1 MKVPLSWLKDYLNV
15 NLAPAQIAKLFTSL
29 GLEVDAI
36 TPINLDCTNVVV
48 GKVTSAEKHPN
59 ADKLKIALVSDGLDL
74 FQVVCGA
81 PNCREGLVTA
91 FAKLGSVL
99 HDKDGK
105 EFAVKAAKIRGVESS
120 GMLCSPFELGLSD
133 EHEGIIEFAS
143 HLKEGTDVA
152 SLYNDTIFDISLTP
166 NLNHCGSIFG
176 AARELSTIV
185 EGQLTPP
192 AVSVNENSLESTQ
205 EKGKG
210 EWHLISTNRIPERY
224 SRDHEWKAQ
233 QLSKGEVG
241 SSRDVCLLLFTEKVR
256 NGVSLFAPNPE
267 TQQINRV
274 RTSEKIKW
282 TNTWTSFDGIEISKC
297 HSFVTV
303 TFTPEGV
310 RICSDREETNRD
322 NRGYLIVWK
331 EEPSKPRIRTT
342 KFEVMTWG

>member
-1 MKVPLSWLKDYLNV
+1 MMKTLGYATAAYTCYQLYNYYSKAPKPEVPMLLDLSEIKGDGADA
-15 NLAPAQIAKLFTSL
+15 NLINIFIWADREYIGRIACVCKKWKALTDSAVFYKLMW
-29 GLEVDAI
+29 
-36 TPINLDCTNVVV
+36 
-48 GKVTSAEKHPN
+48 EKHASEVFGEREWIRYYGYP
-59 ADKLKIALVSDGLDL
+59 
-74 FQVVCGA
+74 GA
-81 PNCREGLVTA
+81 
-91 FAKLGSVL
+91 
-99 HDKDGK
+99 
-105 EFAVKAAKIRGVESS
+105 
-120 GMLCSPFELGLSD
+120 
-133 EHEGIIEFAS
+133 
-143 HLKEGTDVA
+143 
-152 SLYNDTIFDISLTP
+152 
-166 NLNHCGSIFG
+166 
-176 AARELSTIV
+176 
-185 EGQLTPP
+185 
-192 AVSVNENSLESTQ
+192 VNEIPERLKKLYCRFPSALIWKPEAIRRPGENQPRPYDIRRIAEWSADPSPESEGHAVNFHPHSWQKPLESTQ